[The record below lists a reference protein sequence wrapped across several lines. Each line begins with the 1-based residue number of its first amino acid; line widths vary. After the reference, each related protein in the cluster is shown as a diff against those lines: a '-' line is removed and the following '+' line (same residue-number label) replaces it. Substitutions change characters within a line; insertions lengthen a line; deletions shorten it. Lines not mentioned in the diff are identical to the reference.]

1 MSSTSEI
8 FTETTA
14 APDNIPTKTTLTADS
29 TTILTTWG
37 VFTSD
42 GKTVTTTIYIATVL
56 PSGKIID
63 HEVTAPDSP
72 SKSNTVVIVG
82 AVVGGTI
89 GIVLIVAAIF
99 FFKRHRKQPQRIAPS
114 TTQGYVAPI
123 PPVTLTPFNNHQSP
137 EHAQL
142 YYHHESLIVNEGS
155 NMVMYLPQ
163 PMSEKRQRN
172 ALQHRTSGGPPQ
184 HASRPSIGEESIP
197 SQPCTT
203 PSSGY
208 SMGGAPMMS
217 GGPPLMTA
225 RTNQPYHQHQRSLSA
240 TSDMQSIRSDTRSIG
255 GGNPTGASPTPGHTP
270 APTYFPGPGGAMGA
284 LPEESEGSHHYGP
297 GHAPRPS
304 QDGGYPASTGSNN
317 RLSMGMASGPSAGGP
332 QYQYPQGHQQPQLQ
346 RSYHAQPLTSM
357 GAGGSSSGGGWQEG
371 TSGRG
376 GSATVD
382 RVDGRGAQVVAG
394 KNSASVRNIRGDD
407 VNDSAANLN
416 ELPPTYDSLQQGRGR

>member
-14 APDNIPTKTTLTADS
+14 APGNIPTKTTLTADS
-29 TTILTTWG
+29 TTVLTTWG

-63 HEVTAPDSP
+63 HEVTVPDSP

-89 GIVLIVAAIF
+89 GVVLIVAAIF
-99 FFKRHRKQPQRIAPS
+99 FFKRRRRQPQRIAPS

-123 PPVTLTPFNNHQSP
+123 PPVTLTPFNNHQSH

-142 YYHHESLIVNEGS
+142 YHHEPLIVNEGS
-155 NMVMYLPQ
+155 NVVMYPPQ
-163 PMSEKRQRN
+163 PMREKRQRN
-172 ALQHRTSGGPPQ
+172 ALQHT
-184 HASRPSIGEESIP
+184 SRPSIGEESIA

-203 PSSGY
+203 TSSGH
-208 SMGGAPMMS
+208 SMGGAPMTS

-255 GGNPTGASPTPGHTP
+255 GGNPTGTSPTPGHTP

-284 LPEESEGSHHYGP
+284 LPEESEGSHHYP

-317 RLSMGMASGPSAGGP
+317 CLIMGMASGPSAGGP
-332 QYQYPQGHQQPQLQ
+332 QYQYPQGHQQPQNQ
-346 RSYHAQPLTSM
+346 RSYYVQPPTM